1 MRDDLLEG
9 IPVTERRLEL
19 AGISTAV
26 LEGGEGPPVVL
37 LHGPGGNAAH
47 WIRVVP
53 ALAGAHRV
61 IAPDLPGQGESS
73 AGDAPLDAETVLAWL
88 GDLIE
93 ATCPS
98 PPVLVGY
105 ALGGGIAARFAIDRG
120 DRIARL
126 VLVDALGLVAFEPAA
141 EFGLAL
147 HEFLAEPTEASHD
160 GLWRH
165 CARDLDAVQE
175 AVDWEAFRAYN
186 VERATTSSVQAAL
199 GALMVQFGV
208 PEIEPAQLGR
218 IAVPTALVWGR
229 HDLATPLAVATAAS
243 SRFGW
248 PLHVIED
255 CGDDPPIEQPEA
267 LMRALSAEELRGDLA
282 GALLMPADAGFD
294 EATRLW
300 NGMIEKTPALVV
312 QPAGTADVV
321 AAVDFA
327 REHDLALSVRG
338 GGHNIAGTALAQDG
352 LTIDMSLL
360 REVVVDPDARTATVE
375 PGCTLADVDRATQAH
390 GLATTLG
397 FISEVGV
404 AGLTLGGGLGYLAR
418 RFGWTV
424 DNLLE
429 VEIVTADGRVRRAG
443 RDEHADLFW
452 AIRGAGANLGVVTSF
467 TYRLHEVGPMIFGGI
482 IAWPFARA
490 EEILRTYREI
500 TVQAPREL
508 SVWMT
513 LFRAPPAPFVPEA
526 WHGERVCAMAVCYS
540 GDLDEADEVLAS
552 IRALG
557 DPIVDLLAPMPYGQ
571 LQSALDDTEPKGRH
585 YYWRTEYL
593 PELSDELLDTCR
605 ELAQECPTRDSEIA
619 ILHLGGAIGDRDD
632 DDGAVGNRDARYACG
647 ALGMWDAGEPGADGF
662 PQWVRDAW
670 ERFRPFSTG
679 GSYINLQTEDEGD
692 ERIRATYGENFE
704 RVLEVKQA
712 YDPDNLFRSNR
723 NIRPAL
729 ARSG

>member
-1 MRDDLLEG
+1 MRDHLLEG
-9 IPVTERRLEL
+9 IPVTERRFEL
-19 AGISTAV
+19 AGISTPV

-47 WIRVVP
+47 WIRAVP
-53 ALAGAHRV
+53 GLASAHRV
-61 IAPDLPGQGESS
+61 IAPDLPGQGESI
-73 AGDAPLDAETVLAWL
+73 AGDAPLDTEGVLAWL
-88 GDLIE
+88 GELIE

-120 DRIARL
+120 DQIGRL
-126 VLVDALGLVAFEPAA
+126 VLVDTLGLVAFEPAA
-141 EFGLAL
+141 EFGRAL

-165 CARDLDAVQE
+165 CARDLDAVQAE
-175 AVDWEAFRAYN
+175 VDWHAFRNYN
-186 VERATTSSVQAAL
+186 VERAATSSVQAAL
-199 GALMVQFGV
+199 GALMSEFGLS
-208 PEIEPAQLGR
+208 EIEPAKLER

-229 HDLATPLAVATAAS
+229 HDLATPLAVAAAAS
-243 SRFGW
+243 SRFQW

-267 LMRALSAEELRGDLA
+267 FVRALSAEELRGRLA
-282 GALLMPADAGFD
+282 GPLLTPADAGFA

-312 QPAGTADVV
+312 QAAGTADVV

-352 LTIDMSLL
+352 VTIDMSLL
-360 REVVVDPDARTATVE
+360 REVVVDADARTATVQ

-429 VEIVTADGRVRRAG
+429 VEIVTADGRVRRCS
-443 RDEHADLFW
+443 RDEHEDLFW
-452 AIRGAGANLGVVTSF
+452 AVRGAGANLGVVTSF
-467 TYRLHEVGPMIFGGI
+467 TFRLHEVGPMIFGGV

-490 EEILRTYREI
+490 DEILRAYRKI
-500 TVQAPREL
+500 TVEAPREL

-540 GDLDEADEVLAS
+540 GDLDHADEVIAP

-557 DPIVDLLAPMPYGQ
+557 DPVVDLLAPMPYGQ

-605 ELAQECPTRDSEIA
+605 DLARECPTRDSEIA
-619 ILHLGGAIGDRDD
+619 ILHLGGAIGDRAP
-632 DDGAVGNRDARYACG
+632 DDGAAGNRDARYAIG
-647 ALGMWDAGEPGADGF
+647 ALGMWDAGERGAEGF

-670 ERFRPFSTG
+670 DRLRPFSTG
-679 GSYINLQTEDEGD
+679 GSYINLQTDDEGD

-723 NIRPAL
+723 NIRPVL
-729 ARSG
+729 ARSR